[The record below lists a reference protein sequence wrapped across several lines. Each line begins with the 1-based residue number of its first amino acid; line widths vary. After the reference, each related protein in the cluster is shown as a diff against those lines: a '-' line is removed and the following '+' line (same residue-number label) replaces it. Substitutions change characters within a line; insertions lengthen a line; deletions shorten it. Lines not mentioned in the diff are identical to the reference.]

1 MLNNCADPPER
12 CSIKTRL
19 SHWKGKMVKA
29 GKFIEQN
36 SLNRCPDLFPIS
48 QNSLNTMAISVAT
61 IATQQT
67 RESVEP
73 ARKYVFAWYLICWPY
88 YSNNVLLL

>member
-12 CSIKTRL
+12 CST

-36 SLNRCPDLFPIS
+36 SLNRCPDLFPFLKILS
-48 QNSLNTMAISVAT
+48 T
-61 IATQQT
+61 
-67 RESVEP
+67 P
-73 ARKYVFAWYLICWPY
+73 WPY
-88 YSNNVLLL
+88 LWLQLPLNKHEKVWNRHASMFLHGI